1 MRSARRESETAQT
14 AGGASPDQPV
24 IDPESRFRPSHL
36 RAVLPHERL
45 ASLEDIERG
54 RWHLWSVTFVLLFG
68 LSTAVVIVSYWRD
81 SLPESVAQL
90 LDFGALRFI
99 FLALSLAFV
108 LHVIDRERSFK
119 KVTHAL
125 IDARARSLALEDRLR
140 DVSALQQV
148 LAALNSSLEFEQV
161 LEIILRQSSRL
172 LSATEGAVLLVDRD
186 RGVQTIASAL
196 PAGLSGQFALGE
208 DLPGAVARSRL
219 ATLATGPDQVARYPW
234 IAGRGLTTSMCAPLV
249 AGGELIGTLILSAS
263 GERRFGEYDLRLLM
277 LFAEQAAV
285 AISNA
290 QTYER
295 ERESVSRLADL
306 DRLKTDF
313 VATITHELKT
323 PLTSL
328 LGYAQILRKRAT
340 ELPAEQREEFF
351 QIMARQGER
360 ILRLIEELLQSSRL
374 EAGAA
379 RLRREPLDLR
389 AITREVEAG
398 LSSMSRSHELAFDV
412 PEHDLGLYGDATA
425 VEHVLTNLLENAI
438 KYSEADTTIRL
449 DVEEHGPEI
458 HIKVAD
464 QGQGIEPEDLPFIFE
479 RFRQAQGTGRTRTS
493 VGLGLYIVRSLVTAH
508 GGRVWADSK
517 LGQGTTFTVALPR
530 RGERDGESG
539 ADTRQ
544 QAETERL
551 LDKVTEMP

>member
-1 MRSARRESETAQT
+1 MRSARRESDAAASAAEVPQ
-14 AGGASPDQPV
+14 GGPLTGD
-24 IDPESRFRPSHL
+24 ESRTRPSHL
-36 RAVLPHERL
+36 RAVLPNERL
-45 ASLEDIERG
+45 SSLEDVERG
-54 RWHLWSVTFVLLFG
+54 RWHLWSVTFILLFG
-68 LSTAVVIVSYWRD
+68 LSIVTVIASYWRD
-81 SLPESVAQL
+81 DLPPSIAEL
-90 LDFGALRFI
+90 LDFGAVRFV

-108 LHVIDRERSFK
+108 LHVVDRERSFK

-148 LAALNSSLEFEQV
+148 LVALNSSLDMDQV

-172 LSATEGAVLLVDRD
+172 LSASEGAVLLVDRE
-186 RGVQTIASAL
+186 RGVQNVAYAL
-196 PAGLSGQFALGE
+196 PGGLEGEFAVGE
-208 DLPGAVARSRL
+208 DLPGSVARSRL
-219 ATLATGPDQVARYPW
+219 ATLVAGPEEVARYPW
-234 IAGRGLTTSMCAPLV
+234 VAGRNLSTSMCAPLMV
-249 AGGELIGTLILSAS
+249 SGELIGTLILSAA
-263 GERRFGEYDLRLLM
+263 GDRRFGEYDLRLLM

-290 QTYER
+290 QAYRR

-340 ELPAEQREEFF
+340 ELKAEQREEFF
-351 QIMARQGER
+351 TIMARQGER
-360 ILRLIEELLQSSRL
+360 ILRLIEELLQSSRI

-379 RLRREPLDLR
+379 KLRREPLDLK
-389 AITREVEAG
+389 AIAAEVEEG
-398 LSSMSRSHELAFDV
+398 LTSMSRT
-412 PEHDLGLYGDATA
+412 HDLVFEVPDEDFGLYGDATA
-425 VEHVLTNLLENAI
+425 VEHVLTNLVENAI
-438 KYSEADTTIRL
+438 KYSEPDTTIRL
-449 DVEEHGPEI
+449 KVEPQDSEI

-479 RFRQAQGTGRTRTS
+479 RFRQAHGNGRTRNS

-517 LGQGTTFTVALPR
+517 LGQGTTFTIALPR
-530 RGERDGESG
+530 RSAADGEGVSLQ
-539 ADTRQ
+539 D
-544 QAETERL
+544 AEQTGRL
-551 LDKVTEMP
+551 LDQVTEVP